1 MKWTTPRYWLVAV
14 MSVVAVFA
22 LVGSTM
28 AQAPAAP
35 KVSTFAPAEDLVSQ
49 LEDYIGRLEESV
61 ANAGEYKDNEG
72 KISRDANT
80 VALIGL
86 ALGLHDSDNKYKVAA
101 GDIVK
106 AAQQIE
112 AAKDHAAAKAAVENL
127 KKATESKAAAGDLKW
142 EKVASLPALMK
153 QVPLVNT
160 KLKRN
165 LRHFVKKAKAKEDA
179 AGATATLAVIAQGSM
194 ANASDSKKPNL
205 VKEWCE
211 YCARMR
217 DAAGAL
223 NKAIHA
229 GDKDAADA
237 QMKVMTKACDD
248 CHETFEVSKDAA
260 AAE

>member
-1 MKWTTPRYWLVAV
+1 MKWTTSRNWLVAMMATV
-14 MSVVAVFA
+14 SMFA
-22 LVGSTM
+22 WAGMAM

-49 LEDYIGRLEESV
+49 LESYVGRLEESV
-61 ANAGEYKDNEG
+61 ANQAEYKDNEG
-72 KISRDANT
+72 KIARDANT

-86 ALGLHDSDNKYKVAA
+86 ALGLHDTENKYKAAA
-101 GDIVK
+101 GAIVK
-106 AAQQIE
+106 ASQQIE
-112 AAKDHAAAKAAVENL
+112 AAKDYDAAKAAVASL
-127 KKATESKAAAGDLKW
+127 KKATESKAAGELKW

-179 AGATATLAVIAQGSM
+179 AGDTATLAVIAQGSM
-194 ANASDSKKPNL
+194 ANASETKKPTE
-205 VKEWCE
+205 VQKWCE
-211 YCARMR
+211 YCAQMR

-223 NKAIHA
+223 NKAVRA
-229 GDKDAADA
+229 GDKAAADE
-237 QMKVMTKACDD
+237 QMKAMTKACDA
-248 CHETFEVSKDAA
+248 CHETFEVGKT